1 MDRRDCVVSD
11 LVCPAQAGRGASM
24 TTLKHVGWSVAAI
37 AAAAVMGQSGTGSQA
52 PHMTRSC
59 GSAGVIPHTVT
70 EPAPRLVVQSP
81 LPGPLAA
88 RGVAV
93 IEYCAEHMRLAPV
106 FGPGALSV
114 SPRLGHIHVTVD
126 DAPWHWADA
135 SGTPVILRGLPPGTH
150 KVQIQ
155 LVNADHQV
163 VDSGVVTF
171 SVP

>member
-1 MDRRDCVVSD
+1 
-11 LVCPAQAGRGASM
+11 M
-24 TTLKHVGWSVAAI
+24 TTLKSVGWGVVAI
-37 AAAAVMGQSGTGSQA
+37 ASTAVMGQSGTGGQP
-52 PHMTRSC
+52 PHLTQSC
-59 GSAGVIPHTVT
+59 GASGVIPLAAA
-70 EPAPRLVVQSP
+70 EPAPRLVVRPP

-114 SPRLGHIHVTVD
+114 SPRLGHVHVTVN

-163 VDSGVVTF
+163 VDSGAVTF